1 MNHFNGEQAL
11 AFSRE
16 RHALEDGDN
25 QRGKN
30 QQAVITAMLK
40 KVISPTMLLRAST
53 LMNQVSKDVEMN
65 VTQSQ
70 LNALIRQQL
79 RSNAS
84 WTIQSVALS
93 GEGGQDYCY
102 SASSQLLY
110 VMYPDEAELQ
120 KIIDLTNIVEE
131 GGTLPEGES
140 LN

>member
-1 MNHFNGEQAL
+1 
-11 AFSRE
+11 
-16 RHALEDGDN
+16 
-25 QRGKN
+25 
-30 QQAVITAMLK
+30 
-40 KVISPTMLLRAST
+40 MLLRAST

-70 LNALIRQQL
+70 LNALIREQL
-79 RSNAS
+79 RSNAD

-102 SASSQLLY
+102 SASDQLLY
-110 VMYPDEAELQ
+110 VMYPDETELQ
-120 KIIDLTNIVEE
+120 NIINLANIVEE

>member
-1 MNHFNGEQAL
+1 
-11 AFSRE
+11 
-16 RHALEDGDN
+16 
-25 QRGKN
+25 
-30 QQAVITAMLK
+30 
-40 KVISPTMLLRAST
+40 MLLRAST